1 MMEIVILKNNNLLS
15 VMIYSK
21 NLVIDEIKMK
31 GGSSGNKFN
40 LSV

>member
-1 MMEIVILKNNNLLS
+1 VILKNNNLLA
-15 VMIYSK
+15 VEIYSK

-31 GGSSGNKFN
+31 GGSCGNKFD